1 MIKSMTGYG
10 RAREVRNKRDITVE
24 VRSVNNRYLDCT
36 VKMPR
41 MYAFAED
48 AVKQRV
54 QQAVSRGKVDV
65 FITVDASAAD
75 VAKVTVNRELAGQY
89 AAALGELAE
98 LCGPTA
104 WKITPEQLSRFPDVL
119 TVTKADEDL
128 ETVSADLCAVLDEA
142 LAAYTAMRAVEGEK
156 LAEDI
161 AGRLTQIEAYTAQV
175 EARSPVS
182 RGKVD
187 VFITVD
193 ASAADVAKVTVN
205 RELAGQYA
213 AALGELAELCG
224 PTAWKITPEQLSR
237 FPDVLTVTKA
247 DEDLET
253 VSADLCAVLDE
264 ALAAYT
270 AMRAVEGEKLAE
282 DIAGRLTQIEAYTA
296 QVEARSP
303 ETVAEYRA
311 KLTARMQE
319 VLQSTSIDPQRI
331 LTEAAIYADK
341 VAVDEE
347 TVRLRSHVAQ
357 LRTMLHADEPM
368 GRKMD
373 FLIQEVNRESN
384 TIGSKCNDVAIA
396 QVVVGLKAEVE
407 KMREQV
413 QNVE

>member
-10 RAREVRNKRDITVE
+10 RAKEILNKRDITVE

-41 MYAFAED
+41 MYSFAED
-48 AVKQRV
+48 AIKQHV
-54 QQAVSRGKVDV
+54 QQAISRGKVDV
-65 FITVDASAAD
+65 YITVDASAAD
-75 VAKVTVNRELAGQY
+75 VAKVTVNRELAAQY
-89 AAALGELAE
+89 ASALSELAE
-98 LCGPTA
+98 VCGTESHV
-104 WKITPEQLSRFPDVL
+104 TPEQLSRFPDVL

-128 ETVSADLCAVLDEA
+128 ETVSTDICTVLDDA
-142 LAAYTAMRAVEGEK
+142 LTAYNAMRAVEGAK

-161 AGRLTQIEAYTAQV
+161 GNRLTNIENYTSQV
-175 EARSPVS
+175 EERSP
-182 RGKVD
+182 
-187 VFITVD
+187 
-193 ASAADVAKVTVN
+193 
-205 RELAGQYA
+205 Q
-213 AALGELAELCG
+213 
-224 PTAWKITPEQLSR
+224 
-237 FPDVLTVTKA
+237 
-247 DEDLET
+247 
-253 VSADLCAVLDE
+253 
-264 ALAAYT
+264 
-270 AMRAVEGEKLAE
+270 
-282 DIAGRLTQIEAYTA
+282 
-296 QVEARSP
+296 
-303 ETVAEYRA
+303 TVAEYRA

-319 VLQSTSIDPQRI
+319 VLQSTTIDEQRI

-357 LRTMLHADEPM
+357 LRTMIASDEPM

>member
-10 RAREVRNKRDITVE
+10 RAREERNKRDITVE

-36 VKMPR
+36 VKLPR

-48 AVKQRV
+48 AVKQEV
-54 QQAVSRGKVDV
+54 QKAISRGKVDV
-65 FITVDASAAD
+65 FNTVDATAAD

-89 AAALGELAE
+89 LAALKELGEI
-98 LCGPTA
+98 CGVAASP
-104 WKITPEQLSRFPDVL
+104 TPEQISRYPDVL

-128 ETVSADLCAVLDEA
+128 EAVSADLCAVTRAALEA
-142 LAAYTAMRAVEGEK
+142 YNAMRAVEGQK

-161 AGRLTQIEAYTAQV
+161 AGRLDAIEDYT
-175 EARSPVS
+175 
-182 RGKVD
+182 
-187 VFITVD
+187 T
-193 ASAADVAKVTVN
+193 
-205 RELAGQYA
+205 
-213 AALGELAELCG
+213 
-224 PTAWKITPEQLSR
+224 
-237 FPDVLTVTKA
+237 
-247 DEDLET
+247 
-253 VSADLCAVLDE
+253 
-264 ALAAYT
+264 
-270 AMRAVEGEKLAE
+270 
-282 DIAGRLTQIEAYTA
+282 

-311 KLTARMQE
+311 KLTARMEE
-319 VLQSTSIDPQRI
+319 VLQSTTIDAQRI

-341 VAVDEE
+341 VAIGEE
-347 TVRLRSHVAQ
+347 TVRLRSHVSQ
-357 LRTMLHADEPM
+357 LRGMLRSDEPM

-384 TIGSKCNDVAIA
+384 TIGSKCNDIAIA

>member
-10 RAREVRNKRDITVE
+10 RARELLNKRDITVE

-36 VKMPR
+36 VKLPR

-75 VAKVTVNRELAGQY
+75 VAQVTVNRELAAQY
-89 AAALGELAE
+89 AAAMGELAE
-98 LCGPTA
+98 LCGPIA
-104 WKITPEQLSRFPDVL
+104 WKLTPEVLARFPDVL

-128 ETVSADLCAVLDEA
+128 ESVSADICAVLDEA
-142 LAAYTAMRAVEGEK
+142 LAAYHTMRAVEGK
-156 LAEDI
+156 RLAEDI
-161 AGRLTQIEAYTAQV
+161 AGRLDHIEAYT
-175 EARSPVS
+175 
-182 RGKVD
+182 G
-187 VFITVD
+187 
-193 ASAADVAKVTVN
+193 
-205 RELAGQYA
+205 
-213 AALGELAELCG
+213 
-224 PTAWKITPEQLSR
+224 
-237 FPDVLTVTKA
+237 
-247 DEDLET
+247 
-253 VSADLCAVLDE
+253 
-264 ALAAYT
+264 
-270 AMRAVEGEKLAE
+270 
-282 DIAGRLTQIEAYTA
+282 

-319 VLQSTSIDPQRI
+319 VLQSTTIDDQRI
-331 LTEAAIYADK
+331 LAEAAIYADK

-357 LRTMLHADEPM
+357 LRGMLESDEPM

-384 TIGSKCNDVAIA
+384 TIGSKCGDVSIA
-396 QVVVGLKAEVE
+396 QVVVNLKADVE

>member
-10 RAREVRNKRDITVE
+10 RARELLNKRDITVE

-36 VKMPR
+36 VKLPR

-48 AVKQRV
+48 AVKQHV

-75 VAKVTVNRELAGQY
+75 VAQVTVNRELAAQY
-89 AAALGELAE
+89 AAAMGELAE
-98 LCGPTA
+98 LCGPIA
-104 WKITPEQLSRFPDVL
+104 WKLTPEVLARFPDVL

-128 ETVSADLCAVLDEA
+128 ESVSADICTVLDEA
-142 LAAYTAMRAVEGEK
+142 LAAYHTMRAVEGK
-156 LAEDI
+156 RLAEDI
-161 AGRLTQIEAYTAQV
+161 AGRLDHIEAYT
-175 EARSPVS
+175 
-182 RGKVD
+182 G
-187 VFITVD
+187 
-193 ASAADVAKVTVN
+193 
-205 RELAGQYA
+205 
-213 AALGELAELCG
+213 
-224 PTAWKITPEQLSR
+224 
-237 FPDVLTVTKA
+237 
-247 DEDLET
+247 
-253 VSADLCAVLDE
+253 
-264 ALAAYT
+264 
-270 AMRAVEGEKLAE
+270 
-282 DIAGRLTQIEAYTA
+282 

-319 VLQSTSIDPQRI
+319 VLQSTTIDDQRI
-331 LTEAAIYADK
+331 LAEAAIYADK

-357 LRTMLHADEPM
+357 LRGMLESDEPM

-384 TIGSKCNDVAIA
+384 TIGSKCGDVSIA
-396 QVVVGLKAEVE
+396 QVVVNLKAEVE

-413 QNVE
+413 PNVE

>member
-10 RAREVRNKRDITVE
+10 RAREVLNKRDITVE

-48 AVKQRV
+48 AVKQHV
-54 QQAVSRGKVDV
+54 QKAISRGKVDV

-75 VAKVTVNRELAGQY
+75 VAKVTVNREVAAQY
-89 AAALGELAE
+89 AAALHELAE
-98 LCGPTA
+98 VCGTESHV
-104 WKITPEQLSRFPDVL
+104 TPETLSRFPDVL

-128 ETVSADLCAVLDEA
+128 ETVSADLCVVLDKA
-142 LAAYTAMRAVEGEK
+142 LAAYNEMRAVEGAK

-161 AGRLTQIEAYTAQV
+161 GNRLVFIENYTSQV
-175 EARSPVS
+175 EERSP
-182 RGKVD
+182 
-187 VFITVD
+187 
-193 ASAADVAKVTVN
+193 
-205 RELAGQYA
+205 Q
-213 AALGELAELCG
+213 
-224 PTAWKITPEQLSR
+224 
-237 FPDVLTVTKA
+237 
-247 DEDLET
+247 
-253 VSADLCAVLDE
+253 
-264 ALAAYT
+264 
-270 AMRAVEGEKLAE
+270 
-282 DIAGRLTQIEAYTA
+282 
-296 QVEARSP
+296 
-303 ETVAEYRA
+303 TVAEYRA

-319 VLQSTSIDPQRI
+319 VLQSTTIDQQRI

-357 LRTMLHADEPM
+357 LRTMLTSDEPM
-368 GRKMD
+368 GRKMY

>member
-10 RAREVRNKRDITVE
+10 RARAMLHLRDITVE

-48 AVKQRV
+48 AIKQCV

-65 FITVDASAAD
+65 YITVDASAAD

-89 AAALGELAE
+89 AAALQELAQV
-98 LCGPTA
+98 CGQNTYSVS
-104 WKITPEQLSRFPDVL
+104 PETLSRFPDVL

-128 ETVSADLCAVLDEA
+128 ETVSADLCTVLREA
-142 LAAYTAMRAVEGEK
+142 LDAYNAMRAVEGKK

-161 AGRLTQIEAYTAQV
+161 SHRLDVILDNTARV
-175 EARSPVS
+175 E
-182 RGKVD
+182 
-187 VFITVD
+187 
-193 ASAADVAKVTVN
+193 
-205 RELAGQYA
+205 Q
-213 AALGELAELCG
+213 
-224 PTAWKITPEQLSR
+224 
-237 FPDVLTVTKA
+237 
-247 DEDLET
+247 
-253 VSADLCAVLDE
+253 
-264 ALAAYT
+264 
-270 AMRAVEGEKLAE
+270 
-282 DIAGRLTQIEAYTA
+282 
-296 QVEARSP
+296 RSP

-319 VLQSTSIDPQRI
+319 VLQSATVDPQRI

-347 TVRLRSHVAQ
+347 TVRLRSHVSQ
-357 LRTMLHADEPM
+357 LRTMLESDEPM

-384 TIGSKCNDVAIA
+384 TIGSKCSDVAIA
-396 QVVVGLKAEVE
+396 QVVVDLKAEVE